1 MIYILKKQVMEVSQ
15 ATQLSHVYIVIQRRD
30 IVRVGS
36 HFLVGELLRDVFP
49 TPVSTKATIYIYIQ
63 STLYK
68 NEKVKNIPGL
78 LLELLTGS
86 VGDLLVGAAQLVR
99 VDVAATDLLLEL
111 VKT

>member
-1 MIYILKKQVMEVSQ
+1 M
-15 ATQLSHVYIVIQRRD
+15 
-30 IVRVGS
+30 
-36 HFLVGELLRDVFP
+36 
-49 TPVSTKATIYIYIQ
+49 
-63 STLYK
+63 
-68 NEKVKNIPGL
+68 KNIPGL